1 MHGSQ
6 EAMVETAR
14 RIAEALKPGDLDTTL
29 AHVTAA
35 AVEVIP
41 EVDFAS
47 ITVRHLD
54 DDHLTTA
61 APTHEGLL
69 TLDKVQYELREGPC
83 YDAATD
89 TLHVVSIDLARD
101 PRFPRFG
108 PVAREAGI
116 QSQAAFRIFDT
127 DKTQGALNLY
137 SKEVG
142 SFGDL
147 ASVSGLFRHQAGI
160 AIAYAHEITDLR
172 EALATRKSIGQ
183 AMGIVMER
191 YQLTDERAFAFLTR
205 MSQHR
210 NIKLRVIADELVSEL
225 EQQAAAANG
234 HGNGNGN
241 SQ

>member
-6 EAMVETAR
+6 EAMVDTAR

-29 AHVTAA
+29 TRITQT

-47 ITVRHLD
+47 VTVRHS

-61 APTHEGLL
+61 AATHEGLL
-69 TLDKVQYELREGPC
+69 TLDEVQYDLREGPC

-101 PRFPRFG
+101 PRFPRYG
-108 PVAREAGI
+108 PVAVQAGI
-116 QSQAAFRIFDT
+116 EAQAAFRLFDT
-127 DKTQGALNLY
+127 DRTQGALNLY

-147 ASVSGLFRHQAGI
+147 ESVSALFKSQAAI
-160 AIAYAHEITDLR
+160 ALAYAHEVTNLE
-172 EALATRKSIGQ
+172 EALLTRKAIGK
-183 AMGIVMER
+183 AIGLLMER
-191 YQLTDERAFAFLTR
+191 YELTDERAFAFLTR

-210 NIKLRVIADELVSEL
+210 NIKLRVIAEELVAEV
-225 EQQAAAANG
+225 EERAAAKV
-234 HGNGNGN
+234 NGNGN
-241 SQ
+241 NGTGQ